1 MSSEQVFGL
10 LLLIVAALAIVL
22 MVRSLRSYWR
32 QMRSSPHVIG
42 SDVGSSWYR
51 PLVRN

>member
-10 LLLIVAALAIVL
+10 LLLVVAAFAVVL
-22 MVRSLRSYWR
+22 TLGSLRSYSR
-32 QMRSSPHVIG
+32 QMRRGLRAVSG
-42 SDVGSSWYR
+42 DVGSSWYR